1 MEASDSER
9 IAGARRA
16 YEWGRVRFSLRI
28 TWYILPLVVVS
39 LMACA
44 VPERTIAT
52 GILLLL
58 VAVGMRWRGGVYGR
72 AMMPGL
78 LAGLGAFSAPLV
90 ASAIESLPGATLGS
104 ILGPAYFVGG
114 AVTGCVVGV
123 RASRLETDEGR
134 FLLSAGLV
142 AALTGSLG
150 CVLGGAGGVL
160 GMLLGILVAMPPVY
174 LLVRARV

>member
-9 IAGARRA
+9 IARARRA
-16 YEWGRVRFSLRI
+16 YEWGRVPCALRV

-52 GILLLL
+52 GILLFL

-90 ASAIESLPGATLGS
+90 ASAIESLPGATMGS

>member
-1 MEASDSER
+1 MEASDSQR
-9 IAGARRA
+9 MARARRA
-16 YEWGRVRFSLRI
+16 YEWGRVRFALRV
-28 TWYILPLVVVS
+28 TGYILPLVVVS
-39 LMACA
+39 LAACA

-72 AMMPGL
+72 AMTPGL
-78 LAGLGAFSAPLV
+78 LAGLGAFAAPLL
-90 ASAIESLPGATLGS
+90 ASAIESLSGATLGS
-104 ILGPAYFVGG
+104 ILGPAYFIGG
-114 AVTGCVVGV
+114 AVTGCVVGL

-160 GMLLGILVAMPPVY
+160 GMLLGLVVATPPVY
-174 LLVRARV
+174 WLVRARA